1 MKIRVWDCP
10 ALNLWERPGPQE
22 WPVGAAYPGG
32 WAACCQALSDWTVLG
47 PQPEDSIEAAWF
59 LWWDGLSP
67 KGRNCLPLWAPGWA
81 HAGSF
86 RRRRPL
92 DSLQGRRKEQQPDSA
107 ATERKS
113 RSLPV

>member
-32 WAACCQALSDWTVLG
+32 WTAYCRGLFEPQSEDPIG
-47 PQPEDSIEAAWF
+47 PVWS

-67 KGRNCLPLWAPGWA
+67 KGRSFLPLWAPGWA
-81 HAGSF
+81 RAGSF
-86 RRRRPL
+86 RQKPPP
-92 DSLQGRRKEQQPDSA
+92 DSLQGRRKEQ
-107 ATERKS
+107 
-113 RSLPV
+113 

>member
-1 MKIRVWDCP
+1 MPVAVKIRVWDCP

-86 RRRRPL
+86 RRKPP
-92 DSLQGRRKEQQPDSA
+92 PDS
-107 ATERKS
+107 
-113 RSLPV
+113 